1 MRFPNQRLA
10 QLFAALQ
17 SETLPQDELAR
28 RFSVSTRTVRTDIT
42 ALNALLEQHG
52 AQFVLARGAGYQLK
66 IDDVARAATQFFCLL
81 KGELHAL
88 MMCGLHGQPT
98 RTQVDEHINTS
109 VDFFLRAYEPR

>member
-17 SETLPQDELAR
+17 NETLPQDELAR

-66 IDDVARAATQFFCLL
+66 IDDVALFDRLQEESAAPLRVQIGRA
-81 KGELHAL
+81 H
-88 MMCGLHGQPT
+88 
-98 RTQVDEHINTS
+98 V
-109 VDFFLRAYEPR
+109 